1 MAATSTPEGASERQD
16 PAREKLGRDEPVH
29 ADAPATA
36 AELAQAAAHLC
47 AEKKGERVLILDVK
61 GICGY
66 ADWFVIASGL
76 SERQSAAIARSVDDS
91 FRKGGV
97 KPYGV
102 EGLKQGHWAVL
113 DYGDLVVHVFLDSAR
128 DYYDLEGFWSD
139 GRTVEPDE
147 AAGIAALRKIGLGRG
162 GEPLPKNG

>member
-1 MAATSTPEGASERQD
+1 MTSTISPEGASPRPD
-16 PAREKLGRDEPVH
+16 PARELLGRDEPVR
-29 ADAPATA
+29 AAAPLSA

-47 AEKKGERVLILDVK
+47 ADKKGENVTILDVK

-66 ADWFVIASGL
+66 ADWFVVASGL
-76 SERQSAAIARSVDDS
+76 SERQSIAIAKSVDDS

-102 EGLKQGHWAVL
+102 EGLKQGNWAVL

-128 DYYDLEGFWSD
+128 EYYDLEGFWSD
-139 GRTVEPDE
+139 GKRVALDE
-147 AAGIAALRKIGLGRG
+147 EAGIAALRKMGLDRF
-162 GEPLPKNG
+162 GEPLPANG

>member
-1 MAATSTPEGASERQD
+1 
-16 PAREKLGRDEPVH
+16 EPVH
-29 ADAPATA
+29 TGAPASA
-36 AELAQAAAHLC
+36 ADLAQAAAHLC
-47 AEKKGERVLILDVK
+47 ADKKGERVLVLDVR

-66 ADWFVIASGL
+66 ADWFVIASGT
-76 SERQSAAIARSVDDS
+76 SERQSIAIAKSVDDS

-139 GRTVEPDE
+139 GKAVTLDE
-147 AAGIAALRKIGLGRG
+147 EAGIAALAKMG
-162 GEPLPKNG
+162 